1 MVYNVNRKGISAWTP
16 VENTYYNFLT
26 FDLGEKRM
34 VRKVAILGRAN
45 TQEYVTE
52 YVMQYSDDGEMWRS
66 YVNPDGEV
74 QVKLKKKYD
83 ELWCLMTNVTHRT
96 R

>member
-1 MVYNVNRKGISAWTP
+1 
-16 VENTYYNFLT
+16 
-26 FDLGEKRM
+26 M

-83 ELWCLMTNVTHRT
+83 EL
-96 R
+96 